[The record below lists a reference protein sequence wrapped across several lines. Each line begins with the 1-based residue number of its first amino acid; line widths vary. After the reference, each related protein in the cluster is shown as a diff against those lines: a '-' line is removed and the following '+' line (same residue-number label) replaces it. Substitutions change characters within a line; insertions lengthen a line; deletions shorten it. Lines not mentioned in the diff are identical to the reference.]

1 MIPELHGPAN
11 RAEHQQLVRDLENVA
26 PLLDTRTAEATTAGA
41 TTAVATVARR
51 RRVDR
56 MIRSFRRGLASMLE
70 SAGNAIAPESV
81 RHHETPGR

>member
-1 MIPELHGPAN
+1 MIPELQGPAN

-26 PLLDTRTAEATTAGA
+26 PLLETRTAATTT
-41 TTAVATVARR
+41 TTAAARR
-51 RRVDR
+51 RRVNR